1 MKRQQKLKTPQTYTK
16 NSQGHKHMK
25 HGKQIVKETHTTKN
39 ENLHVLILQ
48 TQTHQKKTLKI
59 EDNFH
64 RQKKTK
70 N

>member
-1 MKRQQKLKTPQTYTK
+1 
-16 NSQGHKHMK
+16 MK